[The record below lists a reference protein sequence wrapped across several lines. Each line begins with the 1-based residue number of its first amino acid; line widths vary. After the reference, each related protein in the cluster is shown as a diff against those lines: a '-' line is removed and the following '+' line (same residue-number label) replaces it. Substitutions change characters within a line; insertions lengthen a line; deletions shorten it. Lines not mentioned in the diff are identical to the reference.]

1 MTMNKAAIRR
11 DLQYRADEQLVR
23 NLLKLLRRER
33 IEAIVLKYINGMRE
47 IVGAKP
53 VESIWAA
60 CAFFRDHEL
69 RLSRQFAYVRP
80 EPMSLWLARQIRA
93 VVMFAAPIKQSA
105 SSASYIRAK
114 NGAWTAQWN
123 FTAWQAEMLEEV
135 NALEAVARKAMR
147 W

>member
-1 MTMNKAAIRR
+1 MNKSATRR
-11 DLQYRADEQLVR
+11 ELQYKADEQQVR

-47 IVGAKP
+47 IVGARP
-53 VESIWAA
+53 VESIWSA

-69 RLSRQFAYVRP
+69 RICRQSGSVRP

-114 NGAWTAQWN
+114 NGAGTAQWN

>member
-1 MTMNKAAIRR
+1 MRTEGGVKLAMS
-11 DLQYRADEQLVR
+11 DEQVVR
-23 NLLKLLRRER
+23 AFLKLIRRER
-33 IEAIVLKYINGMRE
+33 IEAAVLGYINGMRE
-47 IVGAKP
+47 IVGAPP

-69 RLSRQFAYVRP
+69 RVSRQFGYVRP

-93 VVMFAAPIKQSA
+93 VVMFAANQSPTK
-105 SSASYIRAK
+105 SVSYIREK
-114 NGAWTAQWN
+114 CGKWTAQWN
-123 FTAWQAEMLEEV
+123 FTAWQAEMIEEV